1 MKYEL
6 ALDLREILKQYC
18 PVDSGAL
25 RMSILKVQGTESEY
39 FITIGNNGGKEINGK
54 CATIEYAA
62 TTNFAKTLQVYAKGK
77 RNGNTPNYTTIS
89 NPNYHWVNNAIAI
102 WAKKNALKLNVAA
115 EEAEEDEEEN
125 DIR

>member
-25 RMSILKVQGTESEY
+25 KMSILKVQGTESEY

-77 RNGNTPNYTTIS
+77 RKGNTPNYTTIA
-89 NPNYHWVNNAIAI
+89 NPNYHWVNKAVKD
-102 WAKKNALKLNVAA
+102 WVDRCKLLIDL
-115 EEAEEDEEEN
+115 EIEDDDMEVDTE
-125 DIR
+125 